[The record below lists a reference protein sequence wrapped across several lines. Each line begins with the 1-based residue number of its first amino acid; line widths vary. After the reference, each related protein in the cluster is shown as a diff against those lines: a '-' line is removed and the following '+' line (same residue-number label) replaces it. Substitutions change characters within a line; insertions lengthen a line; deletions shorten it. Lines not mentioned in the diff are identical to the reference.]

1 MSYSWGQ
8 DACSRPS
15 GEPALHAGSRRS
27 CSLAVSHGLSR
38 ALSRPLFCTCST
50 ASHRLC
56 CDLSATPPQML
67 IFFLKGRL
75 MARYLG
81 MRQHLA
87 TLDTYFLINCK

>member
-1 MSYSWGQ
+1 M
-8 DACSRPS
+8 
-15 GEPALHAGSRRS
+15 
-27 CSLAVSHGLSR
+27 
-38 ALSRPLFCTCST
+38 FCTCST